1 MDRHPSTVK
10 RLRQALKR
18 NARNR
23 AMKAQVSTSI
33 KNVTSATTEEP
44 ARAALKEAVR
54 LLNKSA
60 GRNLIHRNKA
70 ARLKSR
76 LSRLVAT
83 RFAS

>member
-10 RLRQALKR
+10 RLRQALKH

-23 AMKAQVSTSI
+23 AMKAQVNTSI
-33 KNVTSATTEEP
+33 KNVTNATAEEP

-60 GRNLIHRNKA
+60 GRNLIHRKKA

>member
-23 AMKAQVSTSI
+23 AMKARVSTSI

-44 ARAALKEAVR
+44 ARAALKEAGR

-76 LSRLVAT
+76 LTRLVAT